1 MISIV
6 IPTYNE
12 RSNVGKNV
20 EEIETILKDYDF
32 EIIFVDDNSPD
43 GTSEK
48 VRDAYLRDGRVRV
61 VKRIGRRG
69 LSSAIFEGICNARY
83 ELCCIVD
90 ADLQYDLSKLT
101 DAIEEFQKE
110 PGTDLVI
117 FSRDMIGNREKTN
130 LSKFRYYMTTL
141 SSRIARRIIPVS
153 ATDPN
158 SGFFI
163 IKRNVVESCAPQLSL
178 IGFKFLLDVLLVNR
192 NLSVVEVTTSF
203 NERWS
208 GESKMSY
215 VVFVDL
221 IEMFV
226 NRYVGFALPSFFVFY
241 GLCGLGG
248 LVVQMLFNQITMS
261 IVDSYTAFIAIGTL
275 LAIPTNFL
283 LNNLIT
289 FRHFRLREK
298 ALLIGFWKYFVIC
311 LLGLWFQLSYFTESE
326 AYTAEYFQMI
336 LLIGCW
342 NFLISKNLV
351 WRVK

>member
-141 SSRIARRIIPVS
+141 SSRIAADCSVS
-153 ATDPN
+153 ALIRTRIFHHQEKCCRILCASVVADRLQISPRCTAGTPEPVGCRSDN
-158 SGFFI
+158 I
-163 IKRNVVESCAPQLSL
+163 IQRTLVGRKQNVV
-178 IGFKFLLDVLLVNR
+178 R
-192 NLSVVEVTTSF
+192 
-203 NERWS
+203 
-208 GESKMSY
+208 
-215 VVFVDL
+215 
-221 IEMFV
+221 
-226 NRYVGFALPSFFVFY
+226 
-241 GLCGLGG
+241 
-248 LVVQMLFNQITMS
+248 
-261 IVDSYTAFIAIGTL
+261 
-275 LAIPTNFL
+275 
-283 LNNLIT
+283 
-289 FRHFRLREK
+289 
-298 ALLIGFWKYFVIC
+298 
-311 LLGLWFQLSYFTESE
+311 
-326 AYTAEYFQMI
+326 
-336 LLIGCW
+336 
-342 NFLISKNLV
+342 
-351 WRVK
+351 RVR